1 MRLIII
7 GPMASGKSVVG
18 KKLSKRLDIDFYDT
32 DEEIVKKTGVTISH
46 IFDIEGEDKFRS
58 REMNVFSDLIKKDGC
73 VISTGGGIVLKEEN
87 RELLKKGTVL
97 YLKTSIQTQLERTMN
112 DKDRPLLS
120 GKNNKENILRNIA
133 KIRNPL
139 YEELSTFIIEETD
152 NPNQTV
158 DSILD
163 ILGKN
168 KWKS

>member
-112 DKDRPLLS
+112 DKERPLLK
-120 GKNNKENILRNIA
+120 GKENKELILRKMA
-133 KIRNPL
+133 KLRNPL
-139 YEELSTFIIEETD
+139 YEKSSNYIIEETD
-152 NPNQTV
+152 NSNQTV
-158 DSILD
+158 DNIIKQLNET
-163 ILGKN
+163 K
-168 KWKS
+168 

>member
-58 REMNVFSDLIKKDGC
+58 REMNIFSDLIKKDGC

-112 DKDRPLLS
+112 DKERPLLK
-120 GKNNKENILRNIA
+120 GKENKEITLRKIA
-133 KIRNPL
+133 KLRNPL
-139 YEELSTFIIEETD
+139 YEKSSNYIIEETD
-152 NPNQTV
+152 NSNQTV
-158 DSILD
+158 DNIIKQLHES
-163 ILGKN
+163 K
-168 KWKS
+168 

>member
-112 DKDRPLLS
+112 DKERPLLR
-120 GKNNKENILRNIA
+120 GKENKEVTLRKMA
-133 KIRNPL
+133 KLRNPL
-139 YEELSTFIIEETD
+139 YEKSSNYIIEETD
-152 NPNQTV
+152 NSNQTV
-158 DSILD
+158 DKIIKQLNES
-163 ILGKN
+163 K
-168 KWKS
+168 

>member
-18 KKLSKRLDIDFYDT
+18 KKLSKRLGIDFYDT

-58 REMNVFSDLIKKDGC
+58 REMNIFSDLIKKDGC

-112 DKDRPLLS
+112 DKERPLLR
-120 GKNNKENILRNIA
+120 GKETKELTLRKMA
-133 KIRNPL
+133 KLRNPL
-139 YEELSTFIIEETD
+139 YEKSSNYIIEETD
-152 NPNQTV
+152 NSNQTV
-158 DSILD
+158 DNIIKQLNES
-163 ILGKN
+163 K
-168 KWKS
+168 

>member
-46 IFDIEGEDKFRS
+46 IFDVEGEDKFRS
-58 REMNVFSDLIKKDGC
+58 REMNIFSDLIKKDDC

-112 DKDRPLLS
+112 DKERPLLK
-120 GKNNKENILRNIA
+120 GKENKEITLRKIA
-133 KIRNPL
+133 KLRNPL
-139 YEELSTFIIEETD
+139 YEKSSNYIIEETD
-152 NPNQTV
+152 NSNQTV
-158 DSILD
+158 DNIIKQLNES
-163 ILGKN
+163 K
-168 KWKS
+168 

>member
-58 REMNVFSDLIKKDGC
+58 REMNVFSNLIKKDGC

-112 DKDRPLLS
+112 DKERPLLK
-120 GKNNKENILRNIA
+120 GKENKELTLRKMA
-133 KIRNPL
+133 KLRNPL
-139 YEELSTFIIEETD
+139 YEKSSNYIIEETD
-152 NPNQTV
+152 NSNLTV
-158 DSILD
+158 DNIIKHLNES
-163 ILGKN
+163 K
-168 KWKS
+168 